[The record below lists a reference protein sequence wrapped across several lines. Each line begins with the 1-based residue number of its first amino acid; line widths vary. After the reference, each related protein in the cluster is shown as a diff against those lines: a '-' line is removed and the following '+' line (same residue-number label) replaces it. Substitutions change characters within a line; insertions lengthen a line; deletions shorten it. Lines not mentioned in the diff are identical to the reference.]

1 MLIAHKVFGKN
12 LIFLNYHTTARNRAA
27 ISLGARERLTF
38 LLPLGVR
45 NKTLHDF
52 ICHLGSGHHH
62 TSVLPITVIK
72 A

>member
-1 MLIAHKVFGKN
+1 MLIAHKVFGKKPH
-12 LIFLNYHTTARNRAA
+12 FLNYHTIARNRAA

-52 ICHLGSGHHH
+52 ICHLDSGHHH
-62 TSVLPITVIK
+62 TNVLPFTVNIT
-72 A
+72 